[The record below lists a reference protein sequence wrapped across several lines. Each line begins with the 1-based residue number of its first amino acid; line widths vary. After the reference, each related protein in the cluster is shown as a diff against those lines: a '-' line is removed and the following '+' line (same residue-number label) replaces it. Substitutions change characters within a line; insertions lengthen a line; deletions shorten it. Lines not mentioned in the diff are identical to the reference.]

1 MTATK
6 TAPTPTPNTPLYPAG
21 GYLADADGFLYEPTG
36 QAVIFDGRHASIE
49 STNAEAREYAERGF
63 APFTTR
69 SA

>member
-36 QAVIFDGRHASIE
+36 QAVIIDGLHASIE
-49 STNAEAREYAERGF
+49 SEPGPCDR
-63 APFTTR
+63 TR
-69 SA
+69 LE

>member
-6 TAPTPTPNTPLYPAG
+6 TAPTPTPSTPLYPAG

-36 QAVIFDGRHASIE
+36 QGVIIDGRHASIE
-49 STNAEAREYAERGF
+49 STDAEAREYAERGF

-69 SA
+69 FA